1 MFATRCPANEPA
13 YCFGN
18 ADAMISFAEVL
29 WRPCISANAAAS
41 LHRFITCRVMFLGGN
56 RMARHFIG
64 LVCSMMLASSTLASA
79 SDSLQLKPIQVA
91 ANCGKSSKAAKA
103 KLQEL
108 GGPMAGGGAGLKV
121 ILTEAYAGFRPGFVC
136 VVDGP
141 YESQDA
147 AMSVAWA
154 EAVPDAYV
162 KKGC

>member
-1 MFATRCPANEPA
+1 
-13 YCFGN
+13 
-18 ADAMISFAEVL
+18 
-29 WRPCISANAAAS
+29 
-41 LHRFITCRVMFLGGN
+41 MFLGGN
-56 RMARHFIG
+56 SMTKHYLG

-79 SDSLQLKPIQVA
+79 SDSVQLRPIQVA
-91 ANCGKSSKAAKA
+91 ANGCGWFIVLNCGKSSKAAKA

-108 GGPMAGGGAGLKV
+108 GGPVAGGGAGLKV

-147 AMSVAWA
+147 ATSVAWA
-154 EAVPDAYV
+154 EVVPDAYV